1 MSMNE
6 PARVSEKQIIAPLQ
20 LVLNEI
26 TPRTQQEI
34 IHHQNK
40 SKSIKK
46 SLDQLFPE
54 QEYEEK
60 NLQKVKEVLG
70 TVAHEMSLEELK
82 VAVTEVQFLVET
94 WLDDFERGIFNGL
107 TLKELLHEKGGL

>member
-1 MSMNE
+1 MNKS
-6 PARVSEKQIIAPLQ
+6 VQISEKQIIAPLQ
-20 LVLNEI
+20 LVLNEV
-26 TPRTQQEI
+26 TPRTQQEV
-34 IHHQNK
+34 IHHQNNP
-40 SKSIKK
+40 KSIKK

-60 NLQKVKEVLG
+60 NLQKAKEILG
-70 TVAHEMSLEELK
+70 AVAQELSPEELK
-82 VAVTEVQFLVET
+82 VAVTEIQFLVET